1 MKKTGNSQ
9 RLWILG
15 AALAASLAA
24 APAFAAEVNG
34 PKVNWD
40 FSLWGTYRPTMVGMK
55 TMVDTAVD
63 KTGGNF
69 AIKLHWGESLSQ
81 SKENVDGIK
90 IGAFQIALTSA
101 NFHPGKVPTWEMVSL
116 PFLPIQDLGAQARV
130 LTNYYL
136 HPAVVADGT
145 RWNAKVVLPNLLPA
159 YEVMGAGTAPKT
171 VADLKGRR
179 IRALGQMTTALAKVG
194 AVPTSMPSPELFGAM
209 ERGLL
214 DAVSLDPTNFKAYR
228 IHEVGKWYTTNLALG
243 TAHGAF
249 IVGLDAYNK
258 LPPQYRKLIDDGAE
272 AGLPRQI
279 VQYDIEIKDA
289 IELYKK
295 SNLVAV
301 TFSKEDL
308 AKFQEVARPIWD
320 EFAADLEKK
329 GYPGKQLLE
338 WFLAEAKKA
347 AA

>member
-1 MKKTGNSQ
+1 
-9 RLWILG
+9 
-15 AALAASLAA
+15 
-24 APAFAAEVNG
+24 
-34 PKVNWD
+34 
-40 FSLWGTYRPTMVGMK
+40 
-55 TMVDTAVD
+55 MVDTAVE

-116 PFLPIQDLGAQARV
+116 PFLPIQDLTAQARV
-130 LTNYYL
+130 LTNYYQ
-136 HPAVVADGT
+136 HPAVVADGA
-145 RWNAKVVLPNLLPA
+145 RWNAKVILPNLLPA
-159 YEVMGAGTAPKT
+159 YEIMGTGTAPKT
-171 VADLKGRR
+171 VGDLKGRR

-194 AVPTSMPSPELFGAM
+194 AVPTSMPSPELYGAM

-228 IHEVGKWYTTNLALG
+228 IHEIGKWYTTNLALG

-258 LPPQYRKLIDDGAE
+258 LPPQYRKLIDDGARD
-272 AGLPRQI
+272 GLPKQI
-279 VQYDIEIKDA
+279 AQYEIEIKDA
-289 IELYKK
+289 IEIYNKG
-295 SNLVAV
+295 NLVAV
-301 TFSKEDL
+301 TFSREDL